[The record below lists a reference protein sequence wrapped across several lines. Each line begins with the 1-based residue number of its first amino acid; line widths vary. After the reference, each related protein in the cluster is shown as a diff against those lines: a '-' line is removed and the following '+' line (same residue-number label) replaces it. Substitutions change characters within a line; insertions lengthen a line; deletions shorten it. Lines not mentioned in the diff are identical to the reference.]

1 MYCCHQKRVSRTHQQ
16 RTVIMMLDGEC
27 KFARQDAKRRADAQA
42 MSVTVEAQS
51 APTKRGD
58 MMLKLLSR
66 DDALRA
72 SYLRR
77 RWQGLTW

>member
-1 MYCCHQKRVSRTHQQ
+1 
-16 RTVIMMLDGEC
+16 VIMMLDSEH
-27 KFARQDAKRRADAQA
+27 KRAQKDTERRVDAEAVSAAIEAQA
-42 MSVTVEAQS
+42 V
-51 APTKRGD
+51 PTGSYEV
-58 MMLKLLSR
+58 MLKLLSR